1 MRGVWT
7 WSRGGGWEGPYIKNE
22 LWCELN
28 AWVMAQWALDPA
40 ATELSL
46 FNRFATEKIG
56 LPAAQLAAFRE
67 MALLSAEAAW
77 RAKRGTNNSLS
88 PWWSRDQY
96 YLYPTLSSNAATRA
110 QMLADQDAVIVKFER
125 MVEIAKTL
133 TPSNPED
140 RECMISS
147 SLYGLHLMRIWQA
160 VKNMVASEGVNP
172 VALKSWLGR
181 HDEAWADY
189 LALATTYPDSA
200 ASFYVKNAQRSSGG
214 ENPTTAEPRIRAAV
228 NALADSDGDGLID
241 LAENV
246 PAGVDTDNDATP
258 DYLDTD
264 SDNDGMSDAVEIGRY
279 WDDPIDSNSDGTPD
293 FRDPSNKPGAF
304 IKWRQDHFARQWN
317 SETSAG
323 WLANPDGDAYCNG
336 LEYSLAGNPAAP
348 DFSLTFL
355 DPATLE
361 LQFRRNTVAT
371 DSTIAVEMS
380 QDMTNWLDVASS
392 VHGASFVPRVTGW
405 YADETAGDGQVAVG
419 RSAPTTGEKVF
430 LRVSATV
437 DQP

>member
-1 MRGVWT
+1 
-7 WSRGGGWEGPYIKNE
+7 
-22 LWCELN
+22 
-28 AWVMAQWALDPA
+28 
-40 ATELSL
+40 
-46 FNRFATEKIG
+46 
-56 LPAAQLAAFRE
+56 
-67 MALLSAEAAW
+67 
-77 RAKRGTNNSLS
+77 
-88 PWWSRDQY
+88 
-96 YLYPTLSSNAATRA
+96 
-110 QMLADQDAVIVKFER
+110 
-125 MVEIAKTL
+125 
-133 TPSNPED
+133 
-140 RECMISS
+140 MISS

-160 VKNMVASEGVNP
+160 VKNMVANEGVNP
-172 VALKSWLGR
+172 VALKSWLDR